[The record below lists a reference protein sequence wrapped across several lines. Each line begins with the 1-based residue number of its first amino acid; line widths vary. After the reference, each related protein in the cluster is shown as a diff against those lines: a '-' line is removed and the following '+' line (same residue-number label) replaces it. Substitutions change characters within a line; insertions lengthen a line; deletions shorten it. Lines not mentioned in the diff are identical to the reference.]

1 MPQCLG
7 CQALPGGWGASG
19 VTTFLLTSLPTCLLP
34 SLGAGFNRRVSP
46 TSFYPMMSGVATE
59 ARAASMMS
67 GWLLNSSRFCVAPSG
82 DFKGNSAISS
92 LLQPRLQPYVSRLQ
106 P

>member
-1 MPQCLG
+1 MYTCLSVWVARSY
-7 CQALPGGWGASG
+7 QG
-19 VTTFLLTSLPTCLLP
+19 VGSIRRYHLSTYQLTPTCLLP

-82 DFKGNSAISS
+82 DFKGDSTISS
-92 LLQPRLQPYVSRLQ
+92 LLQPHAPRLQP
-106 P
+106 

>member
-1 MPQCLG
+1 MY
-7 CQALPGGWGASG
+7 
-19 VTTFLLTSLPTCLLP
+19 TCLSVWVARSYQGVGSIRRYHLSTHLRTP
-34 SLGAGFNRRVSP
+34 PFDLLLSLGAGFNRRVSP

-82 DFKGNSAISS
+82 DFKGDSAISS
-92 LLQPRLQPYVSRLQ
+92 LLQPHAPRLQP
-106 P
+106 

>member
-7 CQALPGGWGASG
+7 CQELPGGGEHQA
-19 VTTFLLTSLPTCLLP
+19 LPPFYLP
-34 SLGAGFNRRVSP
+34 AHTYLLGAGFNRRVSP

-82 DFKGNSAISS
+82 DFKGDSAISS
-92 LLQPRLQPYVSRLQ
+92 LLQPHAPRLQL
-106 P
+106 